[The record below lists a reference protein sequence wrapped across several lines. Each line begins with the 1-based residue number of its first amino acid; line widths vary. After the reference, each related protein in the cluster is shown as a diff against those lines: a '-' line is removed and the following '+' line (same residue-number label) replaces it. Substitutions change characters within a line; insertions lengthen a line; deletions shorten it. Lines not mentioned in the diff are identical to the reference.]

1 MGHDHG
7 TEWINVKVSLG
18 FCLIILDYAITD
30 SGCGYNPL
38 RTPTLTLMHML
49 AYVVHMQA
57 RLPLA
62 RGYGPLLCKFVH
74 W

>member
-1 MGHDHG
+1 MQSRTQGVD
-7 TEWINVKVSLG
+7 TI
-18 FCLIILDYAITD
+18 
-30 SGCGYNPL
+30 PL